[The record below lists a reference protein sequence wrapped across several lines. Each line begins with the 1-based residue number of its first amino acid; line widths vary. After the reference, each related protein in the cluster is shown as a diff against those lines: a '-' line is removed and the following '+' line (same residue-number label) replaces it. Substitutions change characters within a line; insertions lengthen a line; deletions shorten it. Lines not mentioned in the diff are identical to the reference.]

1 MRPLPV
7 VTPYIAQ
14 VLMPGE
20 PRLSGMDRFS
30 SWQGR
35 FRRPARVP
43 PRRALPRR
51 ARTRIAA
58 REDFR
63 RWWCIALGS
72 LAAALLIPRPS
83 SGQGLRS
90 QSASVSLVVTAPPRL
105 RAGATALR
113 RSASVADAS
122 VPIPVAPWP
131 VARVDVRLED
141 GAEGDGVLAV
151 RAVTGMLVAV
161 TRAWIAVDGARP
173 VAFRVIV
180 PGGGE
185 GASGT
190 WRVRFRLAPADT
202 SRLPLEVAGTVLVPG
217 IR

>member
-7 VTPYIAQ
+7 VTPTIAQ
-14 VLMPGE
+14 VPMPGE
-20 PRLSGMDRFS
+20 PTLSSMDRFS

-35 FRRPARVP
+35 SRRPARVP
-43 PRRALPRR
+43 PQRALPRR
-51 ARTRIAA
+51 ARTRTAA
-58 REDFR
+58 REDVR

-83 SGQGLRS
+83 PGQGLRS
-90 QSASVSLVVTAPPRL
+90 QPASVSLVVTAPPRL

-141 GAEGDGVLAV
+141 GAEEDGVLAV

-161 TRAWIAVDGARP
+161 SRTWIAVDGARP

-202 SRLPLEVAGTVLVPG
+202 SRLPLEVARAVLVPD

>member
-7 VTPYIAQ
+7 VTPSIAQ

-83 SGQGLRS
+83 PGQGLRS
-90 QSASVSLVVTAPPRL
+90 QPASVSLVVTAPPRL

-113 RSASVADAS
+113 RSASVADVS

-161 TRAWIAVDGARP
+161 TRAWIAVDGGRP
-173 VAFRVIV
+173 VPFRVIV

-185 GASGT
+185 GASAT